1 MSYRHILVTV
11 DFEEDNQLVIDK
23 GINLAKS
30 LGAKLSLVHVN
41 QLLAEYGFTGLM
53 DLSLAGLAA
62 YPDLEE
68 LSQQLK
74 TLASELDY
82 DVAHTYVVNGDI
94 RHSLETPVKEAGIDL
109 IICGH
114 HHDFW
119 SRVSPTVGGLVNTS
133 SVDLLI
139 VALIDK

>member
-30 LGAKLSLVHVN
+30 LDAKLSLVHVN
-41 QLLAEYGFTGLM
+41 QLLGEYGFTGLM

-68 LSQQLK
+68 LTQQLK

-82 DVAHTYVVNGDI
+82 DIAHTYVVNGDI
-94 RHSLETPVKEAGIDL
+94 SHSLETPVKEAGIDL